1 MVVKMVTRKKGVGA
15 GSTGSVIENNITFV
29 GTATGTTDRLQA
41 AYSLD
46 ITGVSFEAG
55 DLCIFVLGSDAGRAE
70 DQAITTTHTSV
81 TTVETRSVTASS
93 TAVFAIVMDGSETE
107 IGYTADK
114 GLFGAGITAAFFRSA
129 AYSGSFI
136 AFGGGTGSPNPQPI
150 SHDID
155 DTLVIAGFLDD
166 DVVSSDPSPVGWE
179 NAGFHGAVGG
189 TDRSSTMI
197 AYNATPT
204 VDTGPTDPP
213 AFVTSSDAWR
223 SWTIVLNPA

>member
-15 GSTGSVIENNITFV
+15 GSTGSGVGTAVTFV
-29 GTATGTTDRLQA
+29 GSATGTTDKSVA

-55 DLCIFVLGSDAGRAE
+55 DLCILVFGSDEGSATA
-70 DQAITTTHTSV
+70 QAITTTHTSV
-81 TTVETRSVTASS
+81 TTVEARSVTASS
-93 TAVFAIVMDGSETE
+93 TAVFAIVMGGGETE
-107 IGYTADK
+107 IGYTANK
-114 GLFGAGITAAFFRSA
+114 GLFGAGITAAFFRNA
-129 AYSGSFI
+129 AYSGSFTVT
-136 AFGGGTGSPNPQPI
+136 GGGVDFPDPPSI
-150 SHDID
+150 SHAVG

-166 DVVSSDPSPVGWE
+166 DAVSSDPSPVGWE
-179 NAGFHGAVGG
+179 NAGFHGAVDG